1 MGSLGAF
8 GGKHNIALG
17 MGSASSESPVSC
29 VEARPQGLCLDS
41 KERSPAQLGSV
52 GVLWLRLDG
61 TFSPVF
67 FLTLCWLVFAAVA
80 CLLCSLREEV
90 TVTQPGPGG
99 VLPAW
104 QDLASVPRHECFRV
118 LLIPGSKPSWDPASE
133 SEPSAPS
140 TQALGHLCWG
150 LSCGDRGASLLSFPR
165 VQTSGLSFCSF
176 SSQPSPYFCLFSTS
190 YYEVLQTHRPR
201 ENCSLDTPSP
211 SPGFLRPPAPGCVRL
226 TTHVSPLCSV
236 SPASGALWSSRVY
249 VYPLALHCPPA
260 LVYLLPGWTAVTHV
274 APASTARLAH

>member
-99 VLPAW
+99 SSRPGKIW
-104 QDLASVPRHECFRV
+104 QV
-118 LLIPGSKPSWDPASE
+118 
-133 SEPSAPS
+133 
-140 TQALGHLCWG
+140 
-150 LSCGDRGASLLSFPR
+150 
-165 VQTSGLSFCSF
+165 
-176 SSQPSPYFCLFSTS
+176 
-190 YYEVLQTHRPR
+190 
-201 ENCSLDTPSP
+201 
-211 SPGFLRPPAPGCVRL
+211 SPG
-226 TTHVSPLCSV
+226 TSV
-236 SPASGALWSSRVY
+236 SEFY
-249 VYPLALHCPPA
+249 
-260 LVYLLPGWTAVTHV
+260 
-274 APASTARLAH
+274 